1 MKKKTPIAV
10 LMTDSHIHKD
20 NISLVED
27 IWEQVISLCKKIKV
41 NRILHG
47 GDMVTARQ
55 AQPLS
60 VLESMLKTRGRLL
73 EEGIELDAIEGNHDR
88 TDLESE
94 FGYPSI
100 LATDYFRIHPASTTL
115 NFGDS
120 LIHMLS
126 YFPENGSYCERL
138 EKLNKNIKKKQ
149 FNILVTHIGING
161 GLSHESASSNKEVPT
176 SVFNKFDKVL
186 CGHFHNQCQ
195 IDGTEIYYVGSTHQS
210 NFGEDNQK
218 GFTILYSD
226 GSHEF
231 IKSKFQEFRTMQ
243 IDADEIDTK
252 FLKKLKKDIDS
263 SGDKVRVVITGDDSK
278 LKTVDKKAFVEA
290 GVSKIKLRSD
300 NAEFEDKAAPTV
312 TEYVSFTKKEIV
324 QEYKKFSVANEFDS
338 ELGLE
343 YLQEIKG

>member
-1 MKKKTPIAV
+1 MRKKIPIAV
-10 LMTDSHIHKD
+10 LLTDSHLHKD
-20 NISLVED
+20 NISQVED
-27 IWEQVISLCKKIKV
+27 IWEQAIALCRKLKV

-60 VLESMLKTRGRLL
+60 VLESMLRTRARLL
-73 EEGIELDAIEGNHDR
+73 EEGLELDAIEGNHDR
-88 TDLESE
+88 SNLEAE
-94 FGYPSI
+94 FGYPSVF
-100 LATDYFRIHPASTTL
+100 ATDNFRIHPASTTL
-115 NFGDS
+115 DFDDVI
-120 LIHMLS
+120 IHMLS

-138 EKLNKNIKKKQ
+138 ENLNKSVKKKK
-149 FNILVTHIGING
+149 FNILVTHVGVNG

-176 SVFNKFDKVL
+176 SIFSKFDTVL
-186 CGHFHNQCQ
+186 IGHYHNQCQ

-210 NFGEDNQK
+210 NFGEDSNK

-231 IKSKFQEFRTMQ
+231 VKSKFQEFRTMQ

-263 SGDKVRVVITGDDSK
+263 SGDKVRVVIVGDDSK